1 MEAERR
7 LALLNEAFAGE
18 ASSGIK
24 CGFSKMSVTFEKKT
38 MELLVFSEMPA
49 LFVLSAW
56 QHCEHDR
63 FCQCR
68 STTLM
73 GNVNH

>member
-38 MELLVFSEMPA
+38 MA
-49 LFVLSAW
+49 LFVLSEKSALLVLSLW

-68 STTLM
+68 STILVIP
-73 GNVNH
+73 NI